1 MATVPGRPLVPR
13 SRGERRVTY
22 ALKVLALIVL
32 SAVILSAILDF
43 IGRIPSVAVIIIGA
57 IFFTYLIYPAVRW
70 LNTRMPLVWSI
81 VVVYIA
87 IAAIA
92 VIGVS
97 TIVPALYEQGQ
108 TLVKSTPAIVHNA
121 QTFFE
126 DPNNPIIARLP
137 GSAREYLA
145 TVPAELATMAEKYGG
160 DAAGR
165 VVTLALSVVGL
176 VATVV
181 VIPVLSVYLLFE
193 ATALNA
199 WFMRALPER
208 ARPKAKAIV
217 DDLDR
222 VFGGFIRG
230 QLLVGA
236 VIGAFITVALLILH
250 VKYALLIGV
259 VAGIFD
265 VIPFVGA
272 FVGAVP
278 AVALAFFN
286 DGWQHA
292 LIVAIVFLAIFQ
304 AEGHFIA
311 PRIVSESVG
320 LSPLTVIVAILIGGE
335 LHGIGGMFLAV
346 PIAAALRVVLIHA
359 LPNTEVPV
367 PVAPEP
373 VAAVKPP
380 VPPRRKA
387 RSAQA

>member
-1 MATVPGRPLVPR
+1 MATVPSRPLVPR

-43 IGRIPSVAVIIIGA
+43 IGRIPSVAIIIIGA
-57 IFFTYLIYPAVRW
+57 IFFTYLIYPVVRR

-81 VVVYIA
+81 ALVYLA
-87 IAAIA
+87 IAALA
-92 VIGVS
+92 VIGIS
-97 TIVPALYEQGQ
+97 TIAPALYEQAQ
-108 TLVKSTPAIVHNA
+108 TLAKSMPEIVRNA
-121 QTFFE
+121 QTFVE

-137 GSAREYLA
+137 GSVRDYLA

-160 DAAGR
+160 DAASR
-165 VVTLALSVVGL
+165 VVSLALSVVGL
-176 VATVV
+176 VATLV
-181 VIPVLSVYLLFE
+181 VIPIVSAYLLFE
-193 ATALNA
+193 APDLNA
-199 WFMRALPER
+199 WFMRAIPPR
-208 ARPKAKAIV
+208 ARPKTKAVI

-236 VIGAFITVALLILH
+236 VIGTCITVALLILH

-265 VIPFVGA
+265 IIPYVGA
-272 FVGAVP
+272 LVGFVP
-278 AVALAFFN
+278 AVTLAFFN

-292 LIVAIVFLAIFQ
+292 LIVAIVFVLIFQ

-346 PIAAALRVVLIHA
+346 PIAAALRVVVIHA
-359 LPNTEVPV
+359 LPRTEVTVPV
-367 PVAPEP
+367 PEA

-380 VPPRRKA
+380 VPPSRKA